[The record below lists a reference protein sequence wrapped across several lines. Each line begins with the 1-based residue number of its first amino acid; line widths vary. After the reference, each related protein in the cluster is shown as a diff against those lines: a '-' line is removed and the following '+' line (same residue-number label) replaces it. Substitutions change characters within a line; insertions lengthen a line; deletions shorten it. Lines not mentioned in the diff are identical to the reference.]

1 MTFIMIT
8 YIHYG
13 SEHYNPNRFIPV
25 RNDARITKP
34 ADGTGLWAG
43 REGETYEDGRIIYG
57 WKEWCRDSK
66 YREELLKKSFR
77 FRLADMANILTL
89 MDPGDLVPLRK
100 TAPWEYKDSRT
111 LLNLQEGEMPTME
124 QLHEFYRRNP
134 CFLDYEKLLNDGV
147 DGIELRNSHLFARY
161 LIDWNCDCLL
171 VLNPEVIIPVSD
183 TQNHV
188 LIHPVKYPEQE
199 RGES

>member
-1 MTFIMIT
+1 MKT

-13 SEHYNPNRFIPV
+13 SEHYNPNRFLPV
-25 RNDARITKP
+25 RNDGRITKP
-34 ADGTGLWAG
+34 ADGTGLWASRDG
-43 REGETYEDGRIIYG
+43 DTYEDGMIIYG

-66 YREELLKKSFR
+66 YRVELLKKSFR
-77 FRLADMANILTL
+77 FRLADTADILTV
-89 MDPGDLVPLRK
+89 MAPQDLVPMPK
-100 TAPWEYKDSRT
+100 ISPWEYRDSRA
-111 LLNLQEGEMPTME
+111 LLNLQEGEMPSLE

-134 CFLDYEKLLNDGV
+134 CFLDYEKLLSDGV

-171 VLNPEVIIPVSD
+171 VLNPDVIIPISD
-183 TQNHV
+183 TQDHV
-188 LIHPVKYPEQE
+188 LIQPVKYPERE